1 VIPIYDTI
9 KSSTVPW
16 VTRAIIAVNLAVF
29 VYMALL
35 DGNWLSFDGPRV
47 NAFIL
52 EWAFKPATLI
62 QNPLDAARDIL
73 VSMFMHGGLEHIVG
87 NMLFLWIFGDNVE
100 DRVGH
105 GRFLGFYLAGGVV
118 AALTQALLGGFLAG
132 DPSGPMLGASGAIGA
147 VLGAYLMLYPSSQIY
162 TIIFPLFRFF
172 IPAYLYLPYW
182 AVIQFVQLSSGQAGV
197 ALWAHIGGFLFGLI
211 AVRFLAGP
219 EPDFITRG
227 RFGR

>member
-1 VIPIYDTI
+1 MIPIYDTV

-16 VTRAIIAVNLAVF
+16 VTRAIIVVNLAVF

-35 DGNWLSFDGPRV
+35 DGRWLSFDGPRV

-62 QNPLDAARDIL
+62 QNPLDAVRDIFA
-73 VSMFMHGGLEHIVG
+73 SMFMHGGLEHIVG
-87 NMLFLWIFGDNVE
+87 NMLFLWIFGDNIE
-100 DRVGH
+100 DRLGH
-105 GRFLGFYLAGGVV
+105 ARFLGFYLAGGVV
-118 AALTQALLGGFLAG
+118 AALTQAVLGGFLAG
-132 DPSGPMLGASGAIGA
+132 NAAGPMLGASGAIGA
-147 VLGAYLMLYPSSQIY
+147 VLGAYLMLYPASQIY

-197 ALWAHIGGFLFGLI
+197 ALWAHIGGFLFGVI
-211 AVRFLAGP
+211 AVRFLAGSA
-219 EPDFITRG
+219 PDFIARG

>member
-9 KSSTVPW
+9 KSSSVPW
-16 VTRAIIAVNLAVF
+16 VTRAIIVVNLAVF

-62 QNPLDAARDIL
+62 QNPLDAVRDIL

-87 NMLFLWIFGDNVE
+87 NMLFLWIFGDNIE
-100 DRVGH
+100 DRLGH
-105 GRFLGFYLAGGVV
+105 ARFLGFYLAGGVV
-118 AALTQALLGGFLAG
+118 AALTQAVLGGFLAG
-132 DPSGPMLGASGAIGA
+132 NAAGPMLGASGAIGA
-147 VLGAYLMLYPSSQIY
+147 VLGAYLMLYPASQIY

-172 IPAYLYLPYW
+172 IPAFLYLPYW

-197 ALWAHIGGFLFGLI
+197 ALWAHIGGFLFGVI
-211 AVRFLAGP
+211 AVRFLAGS
-219 EPDFITRG
+219 EPDFIARG